1 MTPPRTP
8 NSLLTAWLPGPVPA
22 PVRTLAIASRLCLIA
37 AWVGALLVTGTLACD
52 ALLRNFG
59 TPSASAG
66 VWGFGARWGGI
77 LAMTAV
83 LTALLCPLVSITL
96 DRMRLSRTEEMSRAR
111 ACNRCGYA
119 DVGTGD
125 RCSECGA
132 APVQHVAPPLSA
144 VLAYSGG
151 SFFGFGAPSG
161 TSSQLGDSVGNALHA
176 AASAQW
182 IQRIDRALFT
192 LVVVNIVLTQGPFG
206 VPMSMSLVLLPLVAA
221 AILLRITIR
230 HCMSFRAL

>member
-1 MTPPRTP
+1 M
-8 NSLLTAWLPGPVPA
+8 
-22 PVRTLAIASRLCLIA
+22 RTLAIASRLCLIA
-37 AWVGALLVTGTLACD
+37 AWVGALLVTGELACD
-52 ALLRNFG
+52 AILRNFG
-59 TPSASAG
+59 TPSTSAW
-66 VWGFGARWGGI
+66 VWALGARWGAI
-77 LAMTAV
+77 LTALAV

-96 DRMRLSRTEEMSRAR
+96 DRMRLSRTEEMARAR

-119 DVGTGD
+119 DAGTGE

-144 VLAYSGG
+144 VLAYTGG
-151 SFFGFGAPSG
+151 GFFGLGAG
-161 TSSQLGDSVGNALHA
+161 RGANAQLGDSVGNALHA

-192 LVVVNIVLTQGPFG
+192 LIVVNIVLTQRPLG
-206 VPMSMSLVLLPLVAA
+206 VPMSMSLVLLPFVAA